1 MPDAKEEAETAG
13 RGSVVGALNK
23 LANAAMRFILGSPL
37 HAVVSRSTMLVTV
50 TGRRSGQTYTTP
62 VNYVREGDTVTVFSW
77 RDRTWWRNLRGG
89 ASVMLRLRGR
99 DLRGTGEVTAVG
111 GEAVAAALTRLRP
124 RLSAD
129 TASRLARD
137 GVMIRITLAEGDV

>member
-1 MPDAKEEAETAG
+1 MPDAKEEAETAD
-13 RGSVVGALNK
+13 RSSVVGVLNK
-23 LANAAMRFILGSPL
+23 LANPAMRVILRSPL
-37 HAVVSRSTMLVTV
+37 HALVSGSTMLVTV

-89 ASVMLRLRGR
+89 APVTLRLRGR
-99 DLRGTGEVTAVG
+99 DLRGTGEVAAVG

-124 RLSAD
+124 RLSPA

-137 GVMIRITLAEGDV
+137 GVMIRIRLDEGDV